1 MQQHGLEVR
10 HLESLREHYAL
21 TLRHWVAN
29 LEANWDAAVESAG
42 LGRAKVW
49 RLYMAACALNFERG
63 KTQIHQILAV
73 KPDSGSSHMPLRPDW
88 GP

>member
-1 MQQHGLEVR
+1 
-10 HLESLREHYAL
+10 
-21 TLRHWVAN
+21 
-29 LEANWDAAVESAG
+29 
-42 LGRAKVW
+42 
-49 RLYMAACALNFERG
+49 MAACALNFERG